1 MTLLS
6 LIGHQAKV
14 TNCIRSRFCKYKPG
28 CGVSHNSNHRA
39 AELVTRAIPQLSQE
53 TEHFCRSV
61 NKSCE
66 DCPVW
71 GEDKKRPLEQ
81 FQRLFSR
88 CEVCATLRS
97 SNYRRLRTKFG
108 CAGNGGLRTFSLASH
123 GVRSHV
129 KNLITISSWL
139 CPSGYGLCSNQH
151 LMCGSPGCN

>member
-71 GEDKKRPLEQ
+71 AAAANKLTRLEETQHFCGWGQKKVAKIVQCGEPDRTKAAGIGSGG
-81 FQRLFSR
+81 LFSWAI
-88 CEVCATLRS
+88 VFVIASRS
-97 SNYRRLRTKFG
+97 NGRKNVASVRGSDARLR
-108 CAGNGGLRTFSLASH
+108 
-123 GVRSHV
+123 
-129 KNLITISSWL
+129 
-139 CPSGYGLCSNQH
+139 
-151 LMCGSPGCN
+151 

>member
-53 TEHFCRSV
+53 TAHFCRSV

-71 GEDKKRPLEQ
+71 AAAANKLTRLEETQHFCGWGQKKVAKIVQCGDSSSHPLLLDCYGDVLLTVLVDRCWQ
-81 FQRLFSR
+81 F
-88 CEVCATLRS
+88 AYRS
-97 SNYRRLRTKFG
+97 LDVPHWTPKE
-108 CAGNGGLRTFSLASH
+108 
-123 GVRSHV
+123 
-129 KNLITISSWL
+129 K
-139 CPSGYGLCSNQH
+139 
-151 LMCGSPGCN
+151 

>member
-71 GEDKKRPLEQ
+71 GELFLSSRTRGHPRDGLKFLRDRALE
-81 FQRLFSR
+81 L
-88 CEVCATLRS
+88 
-97 SNYRRLRTKFG
+97 
-108 CAGNGGLRTFSLASH
+108 
-123 GVRSHV
+123 
-129 KNLITISSWL
+129 NLL
-139 CPSGYGLCSNQH
+139 
-151 LMCGSPGCN
+151 

>member
-71 GEDKKRPLEQ
+71 G
-81 FQRLFSR
+81 
-88 CEVCATLRS
+88 
-97 SNYRRLRTKFG
+97 
-108 CAGNGGLRTFSLASH
+108 H
-123 GVRSHV
+123 GVA
-129 KNLITISSWL
+129 
-139 CPSGYGLCSNQH
+139 
-151 LMCGSPGCN
+151 LMQGFTEAWAEKDKVW

>member
-71 GEDKKRPLEQ
+71 AAAANKLTRLEETQHFCGWGQKKVAKIVQCGEQLSLNKTEEKAT
-81 FQRLFSR
+81 
-88 CEVCATLRS
+88 CES
-97 SNYRRLRTKFG
+97 
-108 CAGNGGLRTFSLASH
+108 GLDFCEINSEVVAS
-123 GVRSHV
+123 VR
-129 KNLITISSWL
+129 N
-139 CPSGYGLCSNQH
+139 
-151 LMCGSPGCN
+151 

>member
-71 GEDKKRPLEQ
+71 AAAANKLTRLEETQHFCGWGQKKVAKIVQCGEPRIDGGGWTLAPAALFLLWHASSQEMILPLLDVIFGMDKRIIL
-81 FQRLFSR
+81 
-88 CEVCATLRS
+88 TH
-97 SNYRRLRTKFG
+97 TWTM
-108 CAGNGGLRTFSLASH
+108 NGGAVT
-123 GVRSHV
+123 
-129 KNLITISSWL
+129 
-139 CPSGYGLCSNQH
+139 
-151 LMCGSPGCN
+151 

>member
-71 GEDKKRPLEQ
+71 AAAANKLTRLEETQHFCGWGQKKVAKIVQCGEHYSYSIEGRGH
-81 FQRLFSR
+81 R
-88 CEVCATLRS
+88 EVAS
-97 SNYRRLRTKFG
+97 IVFG
-108 CAGNGGLRTFSLASH
+108 RDFVAYGAS
-123 GVRSHV
+123 
-129 KNLITISSWL
+129 IA
-139 CPSGYGLCSNQH
+139 
-151 LMCGSPGCN
+151 

>member
-71 GEDKKRPLEQ
+71 GPT
-81 FQRLFSR
+81 SI
-88 CEVCATLRS
+88 A
-97 SNYRRLRTKFG
+97 
-108 CAGNGGLRTFSLASH
+108 GLRENTGAS
-123 GVRSHV
+123 
-129 KNLITISSWL
+129 
-139 CPSGYGLCSNQH
+139 CSPALLSTSRTALRQLWCVEADADEH
-151 LMCGSPGCN
+151 QIMEVIVG

>member
-71 GEDKKRPLEQ
+71 AAAANKLTRLEETQHFCGWGQKKVAKIVHCGEERAA
-81 FQRLFSR
+81 R
-88 CEVCATLRS
+88 
-97 SNYRRLRTKFG
+97 
-108 CAGNGGLRTFSLASH
+108 
-123 GVRSHV
+123 
-129 KNLITISSWL
+129 
-139 CPSGYGLCSNQH
+139 
-151 LMCGSPGCN
+151 

>member
-71 GEDKKRPLEQ
+71 AAAANKLTRLEETQHFCGWGQKKVAKIVQCGEALIPYQILEKD
-81 FQRLFSR
+81 R
-88 CEVCATLRS
+88 CEAALS
-97 SNYRRLRTKFG
+97 
-108 CAGNGGLRTFSLASH
+108 FS
-123 GVRSHV
+123 GVILKRV
-129 KNLITISSWL
+129 QCKL
-139 CPSGYGLCSNQH
+139 SGV
-151 LMCGSPGCN
+151 P

>member
-71 GEDKKRPLEQ
+71 AAAANKLTRLEETQHFCGWGQKKVAKIVQCGEPRLYKATGLNSGGPLLYQ
-81 FQRLFSR
+81 VVL
-88 CEVCATLRS
+88 VVAS
-97 SNYRRLRTKFG
+97 SFASKVQIMLGHSQYRER
-108 CAGNGGLRTFSLASH
+108 
-123 GVRSHV
+123 
-129 KNLITISSWL
+129 
-139 CPSGYGLCSNQH
+139 
-151 LMCGSPGCN
+151 

>member
-71 GEDKKRPLEQ
+71 GAVIPKIKLKKRPLAKVALI
-81 FQRLFSR
+81 FVRS
-88 CEVCATLRS
+88 TLRS
-97 SNYRRLRTKFG
+97 
-108 CAGNGGLRTFSLASH
+108 
-123 GVRSHV
+123 
-129 KNLITISSWL
+129 WL
-139 CPSGYGLCSNQH
+139 L
-151 LMCGSPGCN
+151 

>member
-71 GEDKKRPLEQ
+71 AAAANKLTRLEETQHFCGWGQKKVAKIVQCGDGAGSMSCSAWVGLL
-81 FQRLFSR
+81 RLTSPA
-88 CEVCATLRS
+88 ATL
-97 SNYRRLRTKFG
+97 
-108 CAGNGGLRTFSLASH
+108 
-123 GVRSHV
+123 
-129 KNLITISSWL
+129 IS
-139 CPSGYGLCSNQH
+139 
-151 LMCGSPGCN
+151 MSPIQKHELSIF

>member
-71 GEDKKRPLEQ
+71 AAAANKLTRLEETQHFCGWVRKKLR
-81 FQRLFSR
+81 RLSS
-88 CEVCATLRS
+88 VA
-97 SNYRRLRTKFG
+97 SNYR
-108 CAGNGGLRTFSLASH
+108 
-123 GVRSHV
+123 
-129 KNLITISSWL
+129 LIDRMK
-139 CPSGYGLCSNQH
+139 GR
-151 LMCGSPGCN
+151 PGKVL